1 VSEWGVGLY
10 SALLVFALLNLT
22 DIITTY
28 NVLRKHGVS
37 RELNPLARALFA
49 KFGVTG
55 GFILKY
61 LACGL
66 LLLVGAL
73 VGELELSLWIWNVVL
88 AAVTAWNSYVN
99 LRDYLEERRAKGH
112 GQSQ

>member
-1 VSEWGVGLY
+1 MSEELWSVELFN
-10 SALLVFALLNLT
+10 ALLVFALLNLT

-28 NVLRKHGVS
+28 NVLRKHGVG
-37 RELNPLARALFA
+37 RELNPLARILFE

-61 LACGL
+61 ILCGVF
-66 LLLVGAL
+66 LLVGAIF
-73 VGELELSLWIWNVVL
+73 GELVFSLWIWNIVL

-99 LRDYLEERRAKGH
+99 LRDYLEERVRG
-112 GQSQ
+112 S